1 VRRTGISSLFA
12 ASLLTLVLS
21 GCAIGRVYRGS
32 PIQGD
37 PKTDIRPGI
46 TEQAEILNVFGAPDR
61 IVSRPAGEVFIYRF
75 VRENSRK
82 FAIEEPVITNFVL
95 FSYSVVEERED
106 RLVILFDPGGI
117 VESYGYLE
125 GTQAFED

>member
-1 VRRTGISSLFA
+1 VRPTGISSLVL
-12 ASLLTLVLS
+12 ASILMLALG

-37 PKTDIRPGI
+37 PETDIRPGI
-46 TEQAEILNVFGAPDR
+46 TDRAEILSVFGAPDR

-75 VRENSRK
+75 TRENSRS
-82 FAIEEPVITNFVL
+82 FTIEEPVITNFKL

-106 RLVILFDPGGI
+106 RLVVLFEPGGT
-117 VESYGYLE
+117 VESYGYLK